1 MELEV
6 LLDYVVGCQQIILF
20 TLQGL
25 PPLSLY
31 YLSNPT
37 TDLVQSVILVSIA
50 ERAKP

>member
-6 LLDYVVGCQQIILF
+6 LLDCVGGCQQIILF
-20 TLQGL
+20 PLQGL

-37 TDLVQSVILVSIA
+37 DLVQSVILFSIA